1 MIDGNHFIQLGGKLA
16 AAAEPDEVACR
27 TAVSRAYY
35 GVFHLALAFLSDLG
49 IVIPANANAHAA
61 VQRYLIGCGH
71 PDAQH
76 AGTILADLHSDRIK
90 ADYRLDDPRFE
101 RVAFSRLKVAL
112 AHDARSALAACGQE
126 HAKAAIKAGIEES
139 KRRIGES

>member
-49 IVIPANANAHAA
+49 ILIPANANAHAA
-61 VQRYLIGCGH
+61 AQRYLIASGH

-76 AGTILADLHSDRIK
+76 AGTLLGDLHSDRIK
-90 ADYRLDDPRFE
+90 ADYRLDDARFE
-101 RVAFSRLKVAL
+101 RVGFTRLKVAL
-112 AHDARSALAACGQE
+112 AHDARSALTACGQE
-126 HAKAAIKAGIEES
+126 NAKAAIKTGIDEYKS
-139 KRRIGES
+139 RIGEA